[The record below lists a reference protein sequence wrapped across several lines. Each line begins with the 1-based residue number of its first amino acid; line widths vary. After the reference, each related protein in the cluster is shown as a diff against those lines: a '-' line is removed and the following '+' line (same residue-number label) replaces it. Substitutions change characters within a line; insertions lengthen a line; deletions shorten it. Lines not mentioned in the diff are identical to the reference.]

1 MGGRSD
7 YAGGM
12 GADAIMQPTDTLSAN
27 GPVPFAGSVM
37 PDRPF
42 RLALACAVALHGLVL
57 FGAYG
62 LRHTSLRELGE
73 PDGQRDAMLVDL
85 VDAGDLPGEQA
96 AAAAPPVPPPVL
108 PASAPPEPLA
118 ERVPPVAAE
127 PQPAPAPVAAAA
139 QAPSPEPPAPPEKK
153 TAALAPDKVSPDLL
167 ALPDPSRPTG
177 GGTTGAKDKPRQ
189 PAVNLSLQWRMPSPS
204 NTPIGRSASVSR
216 PPGVTRSGEND
227 EFGRGVIRALR
238 QTMPNGGGIVGRV
251 TIRLLLSETGN
262 IVEVRIVRN
271 SDDPI
276 LDQNVAFAARQSSFP
291 IPPTASTPNDRTF
304 VVTYVYN

>member
-1 MGGRSD
+1 
-7 YAGGM
+7 M
-12 GADAIMQPTDTLSAN
+12 GADATLQPTDTLSAT
-27 GPVPFAGSVM
+27 GPVPFAGPAA
-37 PDRPF
+37 PDRSF
-42 RLALACAVALHGLVL
+42 RLALACAFALHALVL

-73 PDGQRDAMLVDL
+73 PDGQRDAMLVEL

-96 AAAAPPVPPPVL
+96 AASAPAAPPPVL
-108 PASAPPEPLA
+108 PTPAPPEPLA
-118 ERVPPVAAE
+118 EPVPPSPPE
-127 PQPAPAPVAAAA
+127 PQLAAAAAPAPVPPAA
-139 QAPSPEPPAPPEKK
+139 QAPPPPEKK
-153 TAALAPDKVSPDLL
+153 TAALAPDKMSPDLL
-167 ALPDPSRPTG
+167 ILPDPSRATG
-177 GGTTGAKDKPRQ
+177 GGNTGVKEKPKQ
-189 PAVNLSLQWRMPSPS
+189 PAPNLSLQWRMPSPS

-216 PPGVTRSGEND
+216 PPGGTRSGEND

-276 LDQNVAFAARQSSFP
+276 LNQNVAFAARQSNFP
-291 IPPTASTPNDRTF
+291 IPPTASTLNDRTF